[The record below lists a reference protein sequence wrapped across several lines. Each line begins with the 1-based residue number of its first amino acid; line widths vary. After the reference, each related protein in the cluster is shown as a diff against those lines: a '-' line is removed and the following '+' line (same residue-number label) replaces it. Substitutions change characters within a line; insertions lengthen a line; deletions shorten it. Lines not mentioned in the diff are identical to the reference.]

1 MTATPDE
8 RIDYLIT
15 LTDRLAGLLAE
26 QAQAFEARR
35 PQDAART
42 LEEITRLANVYRH
55 ESGRVRADPSQIAD
69 CSAPKRLR
77 LIQSTEAFDSVL
89 ARYGRAV
96 DAAKTVTDGL
106 VHAVAEE
113 VASKRTTGAGY
124 GAAGKAAVG
133 SATAVTLNRRA

>member
-89 ARYGRAV
+89 ARHGRAV

-133 SATAVTLNRRA
+133 